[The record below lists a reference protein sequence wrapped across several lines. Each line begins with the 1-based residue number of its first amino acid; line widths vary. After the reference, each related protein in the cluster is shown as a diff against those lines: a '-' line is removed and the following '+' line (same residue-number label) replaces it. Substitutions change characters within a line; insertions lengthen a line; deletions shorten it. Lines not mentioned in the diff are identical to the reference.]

1 MDPSISG
8 VVVPILAA
16 VISAA
21 IGAAIGVLAVLFVA
35 KQLDISRVGVT
46 SGELTAIDEL
56 LVQHPQF
63 RACFYDGMDPE
74 DIEGITDED
83 REVVKAIAA
92 RLVNGY
98 ATILLQSRGKPESS
112 EFNVAWAN
120 ATVAR
125 RYGNSMPCCDHLV
138 SYIEEYGVTG
148 KHQLRLMLQG
158 LNDALATARL
168 QKDQKKVERLTA
180 RIKIA
185 ETARESLVSRL
196 DASTEKYGGK
206 QN

>member
-16 VISAA
+16 VIGAA
-21 IGAAIGVLAVLFVA
+21 IGAAIGVLTVLFVA
-35 KQLDISRVGVT
+35 KQLDISRVDMT

-74 DIEGITDED
+74 DIEGITDEG

-125 RYGNSMPCCDHLV
+125 RYGNSIPCCDHLV

-148 KHQLRLMLQG
+148 KHQLKLMLEG
-158 LNDALATARL
+158 LNDALATAKL
-168 QKDQKKVERLTA
+168 QNDQKKVERLTA
-180 RIKIA
+180 RIKA
-185 ETARESLVSRL
+185 VEKGREGVINRL
-196 DASTEKYGGK
+196 EASTKKYERK
-206 QN
+206 LN